1 MLIVIAGGDA
11 NGRADMRKKF
21 VRGSV
26 EELNTEVLSAEELA
40 AMASTQTLTGET
52 FAFLIRSAFFAGKS
66 EEGEEESPKA
76 KDFQDGLLEIAGG
89 LAQSPHTFV
98 FDEEKLPVKI
108 ARALEEAGAKIELL
122 EKPEKKEEFNVFGLA
137 DALAKRDRKTLWL
150 LLIKALRTGL
160 APENIAGVLAW
171 KARTM
176 LASARTPGDR
186 EWLQKVSRDL
196 VVMYHDA
203 HRGAGELGLLLEKF
217 VLNV

>member
-11 NGRADMRKKF
+11 NEGADMGKKF
-21 VRGSV
+21 TQGSI
-26 EELNTEVLSAEELA
+26 EELDVETLSVEELA
-40 AMASTQTLTGET
+40 AMAGTQTLTGEVL
-52 FAFLIRSAFFAGKS
+52 AFLIRSAFSAGKS
-66 EEGEEESPKA
+66 EESEEASSKA

-108 ARALEEAGAKIELL
+108 ARALEEAGAKTELL

-171 KARTM
+171 KVSTM
-176 LASARTPGDR
+176 LATARTPDDR
-186 EWLQKVSRDL
+186 ERLQKGSREL
-196 VVMYHDA
+196 VMMYHDS
-203 HRGAGELGLLLEKF
+203 HP
-217 VLNV
+217 